1 MARPAPG
8 SLAARTE
15 LRNPL
20 SLFKKS
26 GGRGQLSKGA
36 GGGSVGEVTIEI
48 DPDDNADGGGG
59 GGGGRGGRPTR
70 APAKA
75 SPLVDY
81 DSGPSASPSLTISP
95 TSSPVPAPST
105 PQHPSPL
112 VTVTGLPLASE
123 EPSPKSEGTTATVGG
138 GIGGGGSHVENSAT
152 PVSTEAN
159 VVLRRQSGSAP
170 KTPLPPYVNLSA
182 SSSDDLKR
190 HIIRNSR
197 RNKQTS
203 LGGGG
208 GNGEVGKLLKAALND
223 YFERKK
229 NGQTNGSP
237 ALDSYVAEVFG
248 ALDYHKRGTVSRED
262 FDTLCEVIGI
272 SPSPPPSHRNSGLEW
287 LSSYRPRPTSP
298 AAAASPIRVDRLGEV
313 KYRRPIYEPR
323 PEPPSSFLFTL
334 GPRPFWEL
342 WPQKKRKRKR
352 LTVDDF
358 KKCLLEQWAKNRG
371 IPQSR
376 ISTVLPVHFTL
387 PTVAQ
392 VRKVNVEDRIDSARA
407 HGGIRNGVQFAAHSA
422 SEDSKSKKAMR
433 RLVRVTRKYQAL
445 DRISEKLEDRLQRG
459 GGGGRRVNFVRNGS
473 LHAAN
478 PRPCPIHSNQAASSS
493 SSLAGRSWSLRHRR
507 RRRRPVVICSPHCP
521 DLGGSDGGEE
531 QPPVYNGRERV
542 RRIESLEEQLR
553 FQEAE
558 ISTLKDEVDG
568 LRSSLQISDA
578 QNLALQVLLRKVARG
593 GGEGGGSGGGADT
606 PTTTTA
612 NGTVIKGNG
621 SSRLNGT
628 VSAMSEEPVDPFFRQ
643 RKDDNETQL
652 ENLVKELKEMS
663 KIRYPN
669 IGTKQQSSSSN
680 NSCNGAT
687 EDDFGMTSPLPP
699 PPPPPG
705 TGRFPATFQFR
716 TGPKA
721 SKGEDTVDDGGR
733 DQMDVAEAYRALE
746 RAQEELNKMR

>member
-20 SLFKKS
+20 SIFKKS
-26 GGRGQLSKGA
+26 GSGRDGLSKGA

-48 DPDDNADGGGG
+48 DPDDNADGDGGNGGG
-59 GGGGRGGRPTR
+59 GGARRQAR

-81 DSGPSASPSLTISP
+81 DSGPSASPSLTLSP

-105 PQHPSPL
+105 PLQHPSPI
-112 VTVTGLPLASE
+112 VTVSGLPLASEE

-138 GIGGGGSHVENSAT
+138 GRGSHMENSAT

-182 SSSDDLKR
+182 SSSDDLKK

-197 RNKQTS
+197 RNKRAS
-203 LGGGG
+203 L
-208 GNGEVGKLLKAALND
+208 GNGEVGRLLKAALND

-229 NGQTNGSP
+229 NGQQSNGSP

-262 FDTLCEVIGI
+262 FDTLCEIIGI
-272 SPSPPPSHRNSGLEW
+272 SASPPPSHRNSGLEW

-298 AAAASPIRVDRLGEV
+298 AAASPIRVDRLGEV
-313 KYRRPIYEPR
+313 KYRRPLYEPR

-342 WPQKKRKRKR
+342 WPQKKRRRKR

-376 ISTVLPVHFTL
+376 ISTVLPVHFML
-387 PTVAQ
+387 PSAGQ
-392 VRKVNVEDRIDSARA
+392 VRKVNAEDRIDSARV
-407 HGGIRNGVQFAAHSA
+407 HRNGVQFAAHAA

-445 DRISEKLEDRLQRG
+445 DRISEKLEDRL
-459 GGGGRRVNFVRNGS
+459 GRRGNFVRNGS
-473 LHAAN
+473 LNNAAAN
-478 PRPCPIHSNQAASSS
+478 PRPCPIHSNQATSSS

-507 RRRRPVVICSPHCP
+507 SRRRRPVVICSPHCP
-521 DLGGSDGGEE
+521 DLGGGGEE
-531 QPPVYNGRERV
+531 HPPPVFNGRERV

-593 GGEGGGSGGGADT
+593 GEGDRGADT

-612 NGTVIKGNG
+612 NGKGNSG
-621 SSRLNGT
+621 SLRLNGV
-628 VSAMSEEPVDPFFRQ
+628 VSAMSAEEEAVIDPLFRSQ
-643 RKDDNETQL
+643 RKDDNEKQL

-669 IGTKQQSSSSN
+669 IGNNKQQSSSSN
-680 NSCNGAT
+680 NSCNGAA
-687 EDDFGMTSPLPP
+687 EDDFGMTVPLPT

-705 TGRFPATFQFR
+705 TGRFPSTFQFR
-716 TGPKA
+716 TAGA
-721 SKGEDTVDDGGR
+721 NTSKGEDTVDGSR
-733 DQMDVAEAYRALE
+733 EQVDVAEAYRALE

>member
-8 SLAARTE
+8 SLAARGTE

-20 SLFKKS
+20 SLFKKK
-26 GGRGQLSKGA
+26 GQLGKGA

-59 GGGGRGGRPTR
+59 KQQPR

-81 DSGPSASPSLTISP
+81 DSGPSASPSLTLSP
-95 TSSPVPAPST
+95 TSSPVPPPAPST
-105 PQHPSPL
+105 PQLPPSPL
-112 VTVTGLPLASE
+112 VTVSELPLASE
-123 EPSPKSEGTTATVGG
+123 EPSPKSEGTTATVSGG
-138 GIGGGGSHVENSAT
+138 GKSAT

-159 VVLRRQSGSAP
+159 VVLRRQSGSTAP
-170 KTPLPPYVNLSA
+170 KTPLPPYANLSA
-182 SSSDDLKR
+182 SSSDDLKK

-197 RNKQTS
+197 RNCRQTS
-203 LGGGG
+203 LGG

-229 NGQTNGSP
+229 NGQINGRSP

-298 AAAASPIRVDRLGEV
+298 APASPIRVDRLGEV
-313 KYRRPIYEPR
+313 KYRRPLYEPR

-352 LTVDDF
+352 LTVDEF
-358 KKCLLEQWAKNRG
+358 KKSLLEQWAKSRG

-376 ISTVLPVHFTL
+376 ISTVLPVHFML
-387 PTVAQ
+387 PTAAQ
-392 VRKVNVEDRIDSARA
+392 VSKVNVEDRIDSR
-407 HGGIRNGVQFAAHSA
+407 GSRNNNGVQFATHAA
-422 SEDSKSKKAMR
+422 SEDSRSKRAMR
-433 RLVRVTRKYQAL
+433 RLVRVTRRYQAL
-445 DRISEKLEDRLQRG
+445 HRISEKLEDRLQP
-459 GGGGRRVNFVRNGS
+459 RVRFVRNGS
-473 LHAAN
+473 LNAAN
-478 PRPCPIHSNQAASSS
+478 SRPCPIHSNQASSS
-493 SSLAGRSWSLRHRR
+493 SSLAGRTWSLRHRR
-507 RRRRPVVICSPHCP
+507 SRQRRRPVAICSPHCP
-521 DLGGSDGGEE
+521 DLGDSGE
-531 QPPVYNGRERV
+531 VYNGRERV

-578 QNLALQVLLRKVARG
+578 QNLALQVLLRKVAKG
-593 GGEGGGSGGGADT
+593 GTDRADT

-612 NGTVIKGNG
+612 NGTTGNKGNG
-621 SSRLNGT
+621 SSRMNGT
-628 VSAMSEEPVDPFFRQ
+628 VSAMSAEEVEVAVDPLYSVIQ
-643 RKDDNETQL
+643 RKDDNEKQL

-669 IGTKQQSSSSN
+669 IGNKQQSSSSN
-680 NSCNGAT
+680 NSCNGAA
-687 EDDFGMTSPLPP
+687 EDDCSGMTSPLPP

-705 TGRFPATFQFR
+705 TGRFPSTFRFSN
-716 TGPKA
+716 A
-721 SKGEDTVDDGGR
+721 SNKGEDTVDNSGKDP
-733 DQMDVAEAYRALE
+733 MDVAEAYRALE